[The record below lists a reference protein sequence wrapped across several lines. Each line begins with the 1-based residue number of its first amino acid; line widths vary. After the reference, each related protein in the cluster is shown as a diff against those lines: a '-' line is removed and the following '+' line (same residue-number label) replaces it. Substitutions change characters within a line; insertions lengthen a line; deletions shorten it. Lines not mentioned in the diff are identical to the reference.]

1 MAGYGAVYSRI
12 AFYCRFAGEPFILVF
27 REQFILV
34 FNGDNLNQEAYL
46 GPNAKYVGGLEFIEA
61 VLRWE
66 GKSNGTP
73 LKVTLRVLSA

>member
-27 REQFILV
+27 LEPFILV

-46 GPNAKYVGGLEFIEA
+46 GPNAKVRWRSPGRAEA
-61 VLRWE
+61 TVLP
-66 GKSNGTP
+66 SM
-73 LKVTLRVLSA
+73 